1 MHPRLRL
8 TLNIIIIGAS
18 LLAVSSLLLEYG
30 FYFGAGAKALL
41 HKLDILIAGI
51 FLTELSLKLILARDR
66 KLFLT
71 SNRVDFIIVIVFLLL
86 LSFLKGFSALPGFTH
101 GLKRLGMFPLGS
113 AYAVVCQIYIAASLF
128 LKATY
133 LNRLIAHL
141 RLNPPC
147 IVILTFVCIIALG
160 TLLLSLPKSTAPG
173 KETTLLSALF
183 TATSAT
189 CVTGLIVVDTG
200 SHFSLMGQIII
211 LCLIQIGG
219 LGLMTFASFFALV
232 LGREFGIK
240 DRVVLRDIFDYTSPG
255 MVTRLV
261 LSILGITFTIEAIGA
276 LLLYSQF
283 LPQIKD
289 SSFCVYSAIFHS
301 ISAFCNAGFSLHQ
314 NSFTIYET
322 HLGINLI
329 MGSLIILG
337 GLGFMVLINLRRWWV
352 SRFSF
357 KRKGRS
363 LTVQTRLVLITS
375 FLLIVMGAL
384 FLLIGE
390 RDGVLKGLSLKGKL
404 LGAFFQ
410 SITARTAGFNT
421 LNIANLTN
429 FSAFLLI
436 ILMFIGASPG
446 STGGGIKTSTFA
458 MLLLTINSMSRG
470 KSRVEVF
477 KRTIPRLVIYQALCV
492 GILALGWISISTLLL
507 SLTEN
512 APFLDILFEDLSA
525 FGTVG
530 LSRGITRNLTSA
542 GKFIIILTMLIGRI
556 GPLTL
561 ALAIGGRKVSEPYEY
576 PEEKIMIG

>member
-1 MHPRLRL
+1 
-8 TLNIIIIGAS
+8 
-18 LLAVSSLLLEYG
+18 V
-30 FYFGAGAKALL
+30 
-41 HKLDILIAGI
+41 GI
-51 FLTELSLKLILARDR
+51 FLAEISLKLVLARDR
-66 KLFLT
+66 KLFLKN
-71 SNRVDFIIVIVFLLL
+71 NRADFIIVIAFLLL
-86 LSFLKGFSALPGFTH
+86 LSLLKGFSTLPGFTSF
-101 GLKRLGMFPLGS
+101 LKRLGMFPLGN
-113 AYAVVCQIYIAASLF
+113 AYVVVCQIYIAVSLF

-133 LNRLIAHL
+133 LNRLVVNL
-141 RLNPPC
+141 RLSPPW
-147 IVILTFVCIIALG
+147 IVILTFICIIVLG

-173 KETTLLSALF
+173 KETSLLNALF

-219 LGLMTFASFFALV
+219 LGLMTFTSFFALI
-232 LGREFGIK
+232 LGRGIGIK
-240 DRVVLRDIFDYTSPG
+240 DRALLRDIFDYTSPG

-283 LPQIKD
+283 LPWIKD

-301 ISAFCNAGFSLHQ
+301 ISAFCNAGFSLYQ
-314 NSFTIYET
+314 DSFTRYET
-322 HLGINLI
+322 HLSINLI

-337 GLGFMVLINLRRWWV
+337 GLGFMVLINLLHWRP
-352 SRFSF
+352 SRF
-357 KRKGRS
+357 KRKGKS

-375 FLLIVMGAL
+375 SLLVVMGAL

-390 RDGVLKGLSLKGKL
+390 REGVLKGLSLKGKL

-421 LNIANLTN
+421 LNIADLTN
-429 FSAFLLI
+429 FSAFLLV

-458 MLLLTINSMSRG
+458 ILLLTVSSMSRG

-477 KRTIPRLVIYQALCV
+477 KRTIPRMVIYQALCV
-492 GILALGWISISTLLL
+492 GILALSWISISTLLL

-512 APFLDILFEDLSA
+512 APFLNILFEELSA

-542 GKFIIILTMLIGRI
+542 GKITIILTMLIGRI

-561 ALAIGGRKVSEPYEY
+561 ALAIGGRKVSEPYKY
-576 PEEKIMIG
+576 PEERIMIG